1 MGSGS
6 VSSGRLLWV
15 CVCIGL
21 KLPALP
27 SACTY
32 LSMPKPKNAAP
43 ASYEAALEE
52 LDLLIGRVE
61 SAQLPLDEMLAAYQR
76 GEVLMAFCRQ
86 RLDAVQDQIKVLDD
100 AALKPVSL

>member
-1 MGSGS
+1 
-6 VSSGRLLWV
+6 
-15 CVCIGL
+15 
-21 KLPALP
+21 
-27 SACTY
+27 
-32 LSMPKPKNAAP
+32 MPKPQNAAP

-100 AALKPVSL
+100 GALKPVSL

>member
-1 MGSGS
+1 
-6 VSSGRLLWV
+6 
-15 CVCIGL
+15 
-21 KLPALP
+21 
-27 SACTY
+27 
-32 LSMPKPKNAAP
+32 MPKTKNAAP

-61 SAQLPLDEMLAAYQR
+61 SGQLPLDEMLAAYQR

-100 AALKPVSL
+100 GALKPISL